1 LVLRRTIAGLRDAF
15 DRLAAWAGTRRGL
28 VVLFALSLAV
38 YELEGLAAPLGPGR
52 DLGTYLHYYLQIGD
66 GRPPLMFSM
75 LYREPLAPLV
85 LGASLDWGGRPLAEG
100 CMAVLYAGSVVAWS
114 SVAGVFGSRSRL
126 FMAIALLIYPGYGL
140 LFHEFSSDAVFAAA
154 FAGWALLVSRAM
166 VGPSAGRF
174 ALVGLGVGLLTLV
187 RPGNEALLVFALLPL
202 FVVRSWRQRAL
213 DCVAFLVGA
222 GLLLGSWTG
231 YNGVRYG
238 DYAISRGGNAYVPF
252 FRAFVA
258 DHIVSPTNGS
268 ASRHLAQAVQRYL
281 LPEQPYRAYGITLHD
296 FFAKASIR
304 MHEDL
309 IVLSDRVWG
318 WNSNYS
324 TLQNAGLEAVEAHPL
339 TYAHGVAKTVWD
351 ELWYPLFSNVSTS
364 TARASPSTQHG
375 RSSSTVEI
383 NGRTLPRPTEGEPIP
398 ASHYTNN
405 TTTPAGHIHDV
416 WTSPTAHHLVYANPR
431 DQRRYEQLLA
441 DTARLEAPL
450 VGHSANATLKLR
462 LDQSSKW
469 YPRLLIW
476 LIVGL
481 IALVIRRPRNAG
493 LALAL
498 ILAAL
503 TVIAFTALAI
513 FAAIQFSIPVAP
525 AFLLLAAAGLL
536 GDRRWFTESR
546 S

>member
-1 LVLRRTIAGLRDAF
+1 
-15 DRLAAWAGTRRGL
+15 
-28 VVLFALSLAV
+28 VLFALSLAV
-38 YELEGLAAPLGPGR
+38 YELEGLASPLGPGR

-66 GRPPLMFSM
+66 ARPPLMFSM

-114 SVAGVFGSRSRL
+114 SVAGVFGQRSRL
-126 FMAIALLIYPGYGL
+126 FMAIALLVYPGYGL

-166 VGPSAGRF
+166 VNPSAGRF

-202 FVVRSWRQRAL
+202 FIGRSWRQRAFG
-213 DCVAFLVGA
+213 CVAFLVGA

-238 DYAISRGGNAYVPF
+238 DYTVSRGGNAYVPF
-252 FRAFVA
+252 FRALVA

-268 ASRHLAQAVQRYL
+268 ASRQLAQAVQRYL
-281 LPEQPYRAYGITLHD
+281 LPKQPYRAYGITLHD
-296 FFAKASIR
+296 FFTKASTR

-318 WNSNYS
+318 WDSNYS
-324 TLQNAGLEAVEAHPL
+324 TLQDAGLEAVEAHPL
-339 TYAHGVAKTVWD
+339 TYAHGVAKTAWD
-351 ELWYPLFSNVSTS
+351 ELWYPLFANLSTPT
-364 TARASPSTQHG
+364 TAASRSPQHG
-375 RSSSTVEI
+375 RASSTIKI
-383 NGRTLPRPTEGEPIP
+383 NGRTLPLPTEGEPIP
-398 ASHYTNN
+398 GSHYTNN
-405 TTTPAGHIHDV
+405 TTTPDGHIHDV

-431 DQRRYEQLLA
+431 DQRRYKQLLA
-441 DTARLEAPL
+441 ATTRLEAPL
-450 VGHSANATLKLR
+450 GGHPGNANLKLR

-481 IALVIRRPRNAG
+481 IALLTRRPRNAR

-498 ILAAL
+498 TVAAL

-513 FAAIQFSIPVAP
+513 FAVTQFAIPVAP

-536 GDRRWFTESR
+536 GDRQRLIER
-546 S
+546 QN